1 MALRTTDAEVRAV
14 IETEDDHD
22 LYPFML
28 NSNVLIDRVQTKST
42 ANNTPL
48 TANELKVL
56 ETYVAAHLY
65 FLRYPKVAELNQGK
79 IKAKFQVGQL
89 GKGLEASYWG
99 QYALSLDHSG
109 TLAAVT
115 GSSNAGVQHVEASW
129 LGTEL

>member
-1 MALRTTDAEVRAV
+1 MAVRTNDAQVRAV
-14 IETEDDHD
+14 IETEEDHD
-22 LYPFML
+22 LYPFIL
-28 NSNVLIDRVQTKST
+28 NANVLIERVKTKAIANGT
-42 ANNTPL
+42 AL
-48 TANELKVL
+48 TENELTVL

-115 GSSNAGVQHVEASW
+115 GSSNAGVQHVEGSW
-129 LGTEL
+129 LGS

>member
-1 MALRTTDAEVRAV
+1 MAVRTNDAQVRAV
-14 IETEDDHD
+14 IETEEDHD
-22 LYPFML
+22 LYPFIL
-28 NSNVLIDRVQTKST
+28 NANVLIERVKTKAT
-42 ANNTPL
+42 ANGTAL
-48 TANELKVL
+48 TENELTVL

-115 GSSNAGVQHVEASW
+115 GSSNAGVQHVEGSW
-129 LGTEL
+129 LGS